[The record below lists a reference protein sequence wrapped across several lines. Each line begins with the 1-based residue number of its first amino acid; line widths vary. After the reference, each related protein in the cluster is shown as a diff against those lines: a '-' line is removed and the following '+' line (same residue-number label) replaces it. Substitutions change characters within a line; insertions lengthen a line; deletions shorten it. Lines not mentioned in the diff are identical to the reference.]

1 MVMMHFPERDL
12 SHAAVVAVKSN
23 PSGSVF
29 GKPFGSGIYRNYL
42 KRVFDT
48 LAILASLPVILPAI
62 AVLALLIRRDGGPAF
77 YSQDRVGRNGRMFRF
92 WKLRSMVVDADARLA
107 DYLATDP
114 EASAEWD
121 ATQKLK
127 NDPRVTG
134 IGRIIRKASLDELP
148 QLWNVFR
155 GDMSLVGPRPMM
167 PEQVELYSGRAYFDL
182 RPGLTGFWQIGD
194 RNETNFSDRAVYD
207 TRYARRLSFTT
218 DLSILARTVRPILHG
233 TGY

>member
-12 SHAAVVAVKSN
+12 SHAAVVAAKSN
-23 PSGSVF
+23 PSNPVF
-29 GKPFGSGIYRNYL
+29 GKPFGSGIYGRYL

-48 LAILASLPVILPAI
+48 LAILASLPIILPVI

-77 YSQDRVGRNGRMFRF
+77 YSQDRVGRHGGMFRF

-107 DYLATDP
+107 DHLAADP
-114 EASAEWD
+114 EASVEWD

-127 NDPRVTG
+127 NDPRITG

-148 QLWNVFR
+148 QLLNVLR

-167 PEQVELYSGRAYFDL
+167 PEQMGLYPGRAYFDL

-218 DLSILARTVRPILHG
+218 DLSILARTIRPILHG